1 MPAARVTVGGRSA
14 IVLQSGRR
22 TRSPSRVAGAGKSG
36 DVPVTDSTV
45 AENLAILVVLAA
57 LAGAFVLV
65 LLNSLWRIE
74 SRAHWSREA
83 GIERSR
89 RLERR
94 VFLIGV
100 SLVLVM
106 GAVVVVI
113 QLTRP
118 PSCTGR
124 IVTLKG
130 PQGAPME
137 CVCEQG
143 RRGICFPAG
152 P

>member
-1 MPAARVTVGGRSA
+1 
-14 IVLQSGRR
+14 
-22 TRSPSRVAGAGKSG
+22 
-36 DVPVTDSTV
+36 V
-45 AENLAILVVLAA
+45 AENLVILVVLAA

-65 LLNSLWRIE
+65 LLNRLWRIE
-74 SRAHWSREA
+74 SRAHWSREK
-83 GIERSR
+83 GIQRSR

-94 VFLIGV
+94 VFVIGV
-100 SLVLVM
+100 CVVLAMVTL
-106 GAVVVVI
+106 GVVI

-124 IVTLKG
+124 IVTMRG
-130 PQGAPME
+130 PGGTPLE

-143 RRGICFPAG
+143 RRGACFATG

>member
-1 MPAARVTVGGRSA
+1 
-14 IVLQSGRR
+14 
-22 TRSPSRVAGAGKSG
+22 
-36 DVPVTDSTV
+36 VTDATRV
-45 AENLAILVVLAA
+45 VENLAILVVLAA
-57 LAGAFVLV
+57 LAGAFVLI

-83 GIERSR
+83 GIRRSQ

-94 VFLIGV
+94 VFRIGV
-100 SLVLVM
+100 GVVIVMGVVLLVLP
-106 GAVVVVI
+106 
-113 QLTRP
+113 LTRR

-124 IVTLKG
+124 IVTMKG
-130 PQGAPME
+130 PQGEPME

-143 RRGICFPAG
+143 RRGVCFPAG